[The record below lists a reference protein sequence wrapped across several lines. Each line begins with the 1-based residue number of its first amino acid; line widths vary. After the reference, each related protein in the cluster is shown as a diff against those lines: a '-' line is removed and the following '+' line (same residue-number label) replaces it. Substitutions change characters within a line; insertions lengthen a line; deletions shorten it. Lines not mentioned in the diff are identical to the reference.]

1 MRTRMKSHVQF
12 KLPEFILAILV
23 AFSGVMLGFSS
34 GGFVIN
40 FNKVGF
46 TIFSTMQSGV
56 HAVVEGTTNVVTSIK
71 ETANLKKEYKKLLE
85 SLQNYEYLQ
94 RNNTELRK
102 ENERLKAQLDFSQT
116 LTQKNYSAQIIARDP
131 NSLYSGITINKGSR
145 NGIKKGQPVIA
156 IQNGNVG
163 IVGKIVTVGLYTSM
177 IMPLYDMQCNIS
189 SRIQNTRDI
198 GIVSGNGSSDEHLS
212 MKYIKKRVM
221 NELSYGDIVVTS
233 GENDNSMRDIPV
245 GTINKITVL
254 DYDSSLDIEL
264 TPIIDFS
271 RIETVVVVDQTDKL
285 VEETEVATK

>member
-85 SLQNYEYLQ
+85 SLQDYEYLQ

-102 ENERLKAQLDFSQT
+102 ENERLKQQLDFAQT
-116 LTQKNYSAQIIARDP
+116 LTEKNYSAQIVGRDP
-131 NSLYSGITINKGSR
+131 DSLYSGITINKGSK
-145 NGIKKGQPVIA
+145 NGIKKGMPVIA

-163 IVGKIVTVGLYTSM
+163 IVGKIDRKSTRL
-177 IMPLYDMQCNIS
+177 NS
-189 SRIQNTRDI
+189 SHQI
-198 GIVSGNGSSDEHLS
+198 
-212 MKYIKKRVM
+212 
-221 NELSYGDIVVTS
+221 
-233 GENDNSMRDIPV
+233 
-245 GTINKITVL
+245 
-254 DYDSSLDIEL
+254 
-264 TPIIDFS
+264 
-271 RIETVVVVDQTDKL
+271 
-285 VEETEVATK
+285 